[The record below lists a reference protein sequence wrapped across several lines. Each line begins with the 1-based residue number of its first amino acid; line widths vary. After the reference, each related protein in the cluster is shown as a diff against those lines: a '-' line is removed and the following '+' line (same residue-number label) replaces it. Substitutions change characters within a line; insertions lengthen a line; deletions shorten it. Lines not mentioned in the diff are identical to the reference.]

1 MVAEVELES
10 AWRPQMQRLAFSRN
24 CSACVYPEDI
34 VRKWQALRLTWLARE
49 TERSMIRIFAQISC
63 DTHDTRLNLA
73 IAVKP
78 RRPGIT

>member
-1 MVAEVELES
+1 MRLAAS
-10 AWRPQMQRLAFSRN
+10 DARLAFSGN

-34 VRKWQALRLTWLARE
+34 VGKRHAFHLTWLARD
-49 TERSMIRIFAQISC
+49 TERSVIRILAQISY